1 MRVLVLIPG
10 GMATQLQAIPAVAA
24 VANHLHAQVQV
35 ACPAGVA
42 AAWKLVPAVEKVL
55 GYGFDQGV
63 SLADWANLLGGVR
76 EPDFQVCLNLGSGW
90 SIDLMLSLGHIPTRI
105 ATGGFSATSI
115 VSRQTGWPNQTLEA
129 WLRPI
134 GVPLDA
140 ASYRLSLP
148 KTALEKAMA
157 AAPAGDGPLLLLA
170 PDPQPT
176 AAEPD
181 WPLQRWQ
188 ELPEAIRTRLP
199 QLRVQQARP
208 DGSPVERATQ
218 VAAADVVLS
227 SDPITTE
234 LALLSGTPLVALGR
248 SGDSLPSRPGVQG
261 LGLATSLHE
270 LDVADVLQALGL
282 G

>member
-10 GMATQLQAIPAVAA
+10 GMATQLQAVPAVAA
-24 VANHLHAQVQV
+24 VASHLHAQVQV
-35 ACPAGVA
+35 VCTAGVA
-42 AAWKLVPAVEKVL
+42 AAWKLVPAVEKVH

-63 SLADWANLLGGVR
+63 SLADWANLLGSAR

-90 SIDLMLSLGHIPTRI
+90 PIDLMLSLGHIPTRI
-105 ATGGFSATSI
+105 ATGGFSATTT
-115 VSRQTGWPNQTLEA
+115 VSRQPGWPNQTLEA

-134 GVPLDA
+134 GVPLA
-140 ASYRLSLP
+140 AAGYRLSLP
-148 KTALEKAMA
+148 KAALEKAVA

-181 WPLQRWQ
+181 WPAQRWQ

-199 QLRVQQARP
+199 QLRVQQARR
-208 DGSPVERATQ
+208 DGSPLERAAQ

-227 SDPITTE
+227 RDPITTE

-248 SGDSLPSRPGVQG
+248 SGDSLPVRAGVQG
-261 LGLATSLHE
+261 LGLASSLDK

>member
-24 VANHLHAQVQV
+24 VAAKLQAQVQV
-35 ACPAGVA
+35 ACPAGVG

-55 GYGFDQGV
+55 GYSFDGGV

-90 SIDLMLSLGHIPTRI
+90 PIDLMLSLGHIPTRI
-105 ATGGFSATSI
+105 ATGGFSATTT
-115 VSRQTGWPNQTLEA
+115 VSRQAGWPNQTLEA

-148 KTALEKAMA
+148 QASLEQAVA
-157 AAPAGDGPLLLLA
+157 AAPAGEGPLLLLA

-176 AAEPD
+176 AATAD
-181 WPLQRWQ
+181 WPAQRWQ
-188 ELPEAIRTRLP
+188 ELPQAIRARLP
-199 QLRVQQARP
+199 QLRVQQARR
-208 DGSPVERATQ
+208 DGTPLERATQ

-227 SDPITTE
+227 SDPVTTE
-234 LALLSGTPLVALGR
+234 LAVLSGTPLVALGR

-261 LGLATSLHE
+261 LGVATSLHE